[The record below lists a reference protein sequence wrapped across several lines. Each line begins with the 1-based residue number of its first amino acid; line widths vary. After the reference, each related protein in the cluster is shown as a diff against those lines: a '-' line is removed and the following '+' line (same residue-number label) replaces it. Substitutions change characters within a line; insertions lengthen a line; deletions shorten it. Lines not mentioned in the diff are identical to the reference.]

1 MAKIRVYELARN
13 LNMKNKELLDKLEN
27 MNISVRS
34 HMSSLDD
41 DTVAEIKA
49 NIYAQKK
56 TGSVE
61 VTRVKPTV
69 IRRRKK
75 VENAEPVRQTEA
87 KVLSEEGSEVLV
99 ADEKPLPEKPL
110 DKHGTAVFEGL
121 ESDEKATAGL
131 PEEEPEVTEE
141 AEETLKIEETKIQE
155 AEKPV
160 EELREEKA
168 EDRTEVS
175 EKKGAIESEK
185 QAQLT
190 DDTKVKHPKKKKAAE
205 FKAKIISKPEKP
217 KPSETSEAPEEVV
230 EKPLN
235 QEIYPVSEAEDRSV
249 AETKPEMPSEVEKQP
264 EIATEAEKE
273 EHPETDHVDHKASAA
288 KQPDTALSE
297 ETTDKVRPKQKPPKK
312 KKLKKDTPAKIIQL
326 PPKTPETAP
335 EMIKKEEEVE
345 VTTGDDQKIPESLEP
360 KPLVEEEAKDRKK
373 KKRPKQ
379 IEAEEPEKKFFK
391 KKTSF
396 HRKEVVEGA
405 DLYETDKRTRK
416 GKKGAKVKVAKGQK
430 TQITTPKASK
440 RRIKIDDAI
449 VLSELAKRMS
459 IKASEMIAKLM
470 GLGVMATVNQTI
482 DFDTAALVAAEFG
495 YEVEKASFEEEAIL
509 KVQQDDAGKMAW
521 RPPVV
526 TIMGHV
532 DHGKTSLLDVIRK
545 TRITELEAGG
555 ITQHIGAY
563 QVNTEK
569 GQIVFLDTPGHE
581 AFTAMRARG
590 AKVTDIVILVVA
602 ADDGVMPQTI
612 EAINHAKASK
622 VPIVVAV
629 NKIDKNNAEPDR
641 VKRQLA
647 ELGLIPEEWGGD
659 TIYVQVSA
667 KNNTGIDELL
677 EMILLQT
684 EMLELR
690 ANPDKLATGNVIE
703 AKLDSGRGPVATVL
717 VKEGTLRAGEPIV
730 CGVHH
735 GKIRAMLN
743 DRGQLVDT
751 AGPSTPVEILG
762 LTGVPEAGDELVA
775 LSDEK
780 DAKQVSEHRTQKQRS
795 VELAKTSRLSLEK
808 LYERMKDG
816 EVKDLNLII
825 KADVHG
831 SIEALKDSLI
841 KLSNEEVKIN
851 VGHAAT
857 GTITESDVS
866 LAAVSNAI
874 IIGFNVRPSPK
885 VIEYAQEEN
894 VDMKF
899 YNVIYNAIKDVKD
912 AIVGMMDSTFEER
925 TLGRAEVR
933 EIFHV
938 PKVGT
943 IAGCYVTDG
952 KIERNKLVRL
962 IRDGVIVFEGKIA
975 SLKRYKDDQKE
986 VHSGYE
992 CGIGIENYNDI
1003 KLGDI
1008 LECYYM
1014 EEIRPEIK

>member
-13 LNMKNKELLDKLEN
+13 LNMKNKELLDKLEE
-27 MNISVRS
+27 MKIEVRS

-41 DTVAEIKA
+41 DTVAEIKL
-49 NIYAQKK
+49 NLQVKK
-56 TGSVE
+56 KPDTVE
-61 VTRVKPTV
+61 VTRVRPTV

-75 VENAEPVRQTEA
+75 TE
-87 KVLSEEGSEVLV
+87 S
-99 ADEKPLPEKPL
+99 EKPLGKAEVELSSETGPDLTGAEDEALSEMAP
-110 DKHGTAVFEGL
+110 DEQDSPISEAYTPDDEETETVL
-121 ESDEKATAGL
+121 ETQKTDTSEKATQRQKS
-131 PEEEPEVTEE
+131 EEATTEE
-141 AEETLKIEETKIQE
+141 AEVKVEPLHEDE
-155 AEKPV
+155 AEDKEEVSDKTGVPQSPKPV
-160 EELREEKA
+160 KI
-168 EDRTEVS
+168 S
-175 EKKGAIESEK
+175 K
-185 QAQLT
+185 
-190 DDTKVKHPKKKKAAE
+190 DTGIKHPKKKKKPDE
-205 FKAKIISKPEKP
+205 FKAKIISKPEPVKP
-217 KPSETSEAPEEVV
+217 VEVRPESEKISISEVISEEKTESIKPIKTEPEPDEVKVEKKADTQTDEPVEATASGQKSETV
-230 EKPLN
+230 ENSDAALT
-235 QEIYPVSEAEDRSV
+235 EDK
-249 AETKPEMPSEVEKQP
+249 TL
-264 EIATEAEKE
+264 
-273 EHPETDHVDHKASAA
+273 KA
-288 KQPDTALSE
+288 
-297 ETTDKVRPKQKPPKK
+297 KQKPLKK
-312 KKLKKDTPAKIIQL
+312 KKGKKDTPAKIIQL
-326 PPKTPETAP
+326 PTKRTEIEPEITPDEP
-335 EMIKKEEEVE
+335 VLP
-345 VTTGDDQKIPESLEP
+345 VVDDQKSPESPEP
-360 KPLVEEEAKDRKK
+360 IPSTETESTKDRKK
-373 KKRPKQ
+373 KKRVKQ
-379 IEAEEPEKKFFK
+379 VEPDEPDKKLAK
-391 KKTSF
+391 KKVSF
-396 HRKEVVEGA
+396 KRKEVIEGSA
-405 DLYETDKRTRK
+405 LYETDKRIRK
-416 GKKGAKVKVAKGQK
+416 GKKGGKVKVPKGQK
-430 TQITTPKASK
+430 TQITTPKAIK
-440 RRIKIDDAI
+440 RRVKVDDAI
-449 VLSELAKRMS
+449 VLSDLAKRMG
-459 IKASEMIAKLM
+459 IKAGEMISKLM

-482 DFDTAALVAAEFG
+482 DFDTAALVAVEFG
-495 YEVEKASFEEEAIL
+495 YEVERASFEEDAIL
-509 KVQQDDAGKMAW
+509 KIQQDDTGEMMW

-545 TRITELEAGG
+545 TRITENEAGG

-569 GQIVFLDTPGHE
+569 GQVVFLDTPGHE

-590 AKVTDIVILVVA
+590 AKVTDIVVLVVA

-612 EAINHAKASK
+612 EAINHAKASS
-622 VPIVVAV
+622 VPIIVAV

-647 ELGLIPEEWGGD
+647 DLGLVPEEWGGES
-659 TIYVQVSA
+659 IYVQVSA
-667 KNNTGIDELL
+667 KKNIGIDDLL
-677 EMILLQT
+677 DMILLQT

-690 ANPDKLATGNVIE
+690 ANPYKLAVGNVIE

-717 VKEGTLRAGEPIV
+717 VKEGTLRAGEPVV
-730 CGVHH
+730 CGVHY

-743 DRGQLVDT
+743 DLGQIVES
-751 AGPSTPVEILG
+751 AGPSMPVEILG

-775 LSDEK
+775 LNDEK

-808 LYERMKDG
+808 LYEKMKDG

-899 YNVIYNAIKDVKD
+899 YNVIYNAIKDIKD

-925 TLGRAEVR
+925 MLGRAEVR
-933 EIFHV
+933 ETFHV

-962 IRDGVIVFEGKIA
+962 IRDGVVIFDGKIS
-975 SLKRYKDDQKE
+975 SLKRFKEDQKE
-986 VHSGYE
+986 VNTGYE
-992 CGIGIENYNDI
+992 CGIAIENYNDI
-1003 KLGDI
+1003 KIGDI

>member
-13 LNMKNKELLDKLEN
+13 LNMKNKELLDKLEE
-27 MNISVRS
+27 MKIEVRS

-41 DTVAEIKA
+41 DTVAEIKL
-49 NIYAQKK
+49 NLQVKK
-56 TGSVE
+56 KPASVE
-61 VTRVKPTV
+61 VTRVRPTV

-75 VENAEPVRQTEA
+75 TERAKPIGEAEVELSTETGPEPISADE
-87 KVLSEEGSEVLV
+87 EVLPEMSIDEQDSPISETYPPDEEV
-99 ADEKPLPEKPL
+99 EKEIATQETDISEKAKELEKP
-110 DKHGTAVFEGL
+110 
-121 ESDEKATAGL
+121 
-131 PEEEPEVTEE
+131 EE
-141 AEETLKIEETKIQE
+141 ATT
-155 AEKPV
+155 
-160 EELREEKA
+160 EKA
-168 EDRTEVS
+168 EEKVEPLQEAKAEDQEEVF
-175 EKKGAIESEK
+175 EKIEVMESSMPVEISK
-185 QAQLT
+185 
-190 DDTKVKHPKKKKAAE
+190 DTGIKHPKKKKKTDE
-205 FKAKIISKPEKP
+205 FKAKIISKPEPVKP
-217 KPSETSEAPEEVV
+217 VEIPPEL
-230 EKPLN
+230 EKST
-235 QEIYPVSEAEDRSV
+235 I
-249 AETKPEMPSEVEKQP
+249 SEV
-264 EIATEAEKE
+264 
-273 EHPETDHVDHKASAA
+273 
-288 KQPDTALSE
+288 LSE
-297 ETTDKVRPKQKPPKK
+297 ETKEPIKLGMPEPGPEFEVEVEKKDEKIETALTEQKSPTVEKIEVTPPEDKTLKAKQKPSKK
-312 KKLKKDTPAKIIQL
+312 KKGKRDTPAKIIQL
-326 PPKTPETAP
+326 PIKQTEIEPELKMEEPIPPVLDDEKSP
-335 EMIKKEEEVE
+335 EPQEPVPEVE
-345 VTTGDDQKIPESLEP
+345 TESI
-360 KPLVEEEAKDRKK
+360 KDRKK
-373 KKRPKQ
+373 KKRVKLVDLD
-379 IEAEEPEKKFFK
+379 EPDKKLIK
-391 KKTSF
+391 KKVSF
-396 HRKEVVEGA
+396 KRKEVVEGSA
-405 DLYETDKRTRK
+405 LYETDKRVRK
-416 GKKGAKVKVAKGQK
+416 GKKGSKVKVPKGQK
-430 TQITTPKASK
+430 TQITTPKAIK
-440 RRIKIDDAI
+440 RRVKIDDAI
-449 VLSELAKRMS
+449 VLSDLAKRMG
-459 IKASEMIAKLM
+459 IKAGEMISKLM

-495 YEVEKASFEEEAIL
+495 YEVERASFEEEAIL
-509 KVQQDDAGKMAW
+509 KVQQDDTGKMMW

-612 EAINHAKASK
+612 EAINHAKASR
-622 VPIVVAV
+622 VPIIVAV

-647 ELGLIPEEWGGD
+647 DLGLVPEEWGGES
-659 TIYVQVSA
+659 IYVQVSA
-667 KNNTGIDELL
+667 KKNIGIDELL
-677 EMILLQT
+677 DMILLQT

-690 ANPDKLATGNVIE
+690 ANPYKLAVGNVIE
-703 AKLDSGRGPVATVL
+703 AKLDSERGPVATVL
-717 VKEGTLRAGEPIV
+717 VKEGTLRAGEPVV
-730 CGVHH
+730 CGVHY
-735 GKIRAMLN
+735 GKVRAMLN
-743 DRGQLVDT
+743 DLGQIVES

-775 LSDEK
+775 LTDEK

-816 EVKDLNLII
+816 EVKELNLII

-899 YNVIYNAIKDVKD
+899 YNVIYNAIKDIKD

-925 TLGRAEVR
+925 MLGRAEVR
-933 EIFHV
+933 ETFHV

-952 KIERNKLVRL
+952 KIERNRLVRL
-962 IRDGVIVFEGKIA
+962 IRDGVVIFDGKIS
-975 SLKRYKDDQKE
+975 SLKRYKEDQKE
-986 VHSGYE
+986 VNTGYE
-992 CGIGIENYNDI
+992 CGIAIENYNDI
-1003 KLGDI
+1003 KTGDI

>member
-13 LNMKNKELLDKLEN
+13 LNMKNKELLDKLEE
-27 MNISVRS
+27 MNINVRS

-41 DTVAEIKA
+41 DTVAEIKL
-49 NIYAQKK
+49 NLQVKK
-56 TGSVE
+56 KPDTVE
-61 VTRVKPTV
+61 VTRVRPTV

-75 VENAEPVRQTEA
+75 TESTKTLGEEDVDLSSGTGPEPIASGEEA
-87 KVLSEEGSEVLV
+87 LPEMPPDEQESPISETYTPDEARKKVIATQETDIFEKAKELQKSEEAL
-99 ADEKPLPEKPL
+99 
-110 DKHGTAVFEGL
+110 
-121 ESDEKATAGL
+121 
-131 PEEEPEVTEE
+131 TEE
-141 AEETLKIEETKIQE
+141 AEEKVELLQE
-155 AEKPV
+155 D
-160 EELREEKA
+160 KA
-168 EDRTEVS
+168 EGQEEVS
-175 EKKGAIESEK
+175 EKIGVMESSMPVEISK
-185 QAQLT
+185 
-190 DDTKVKHPKKKKAAE
+190 DTGIKHLKKKKKADE
-205 FKAKIISKPEKP
+205 FKAKIISKPEPVKP
-217 KPSETSEAPEEVV
+217 VEVHPEPEE
-230 EKPLN
+230 
-235 QEIYPVSEAEDRSV
+235 ISVSEVLSEEKTEPIKLV
-249 AETKPEMPSEVEKQP
+249 TPEPELELEVEKKADTKTDEHIKVAPADQKSSTF
-264 EIATEAEKE
+264 ETLDVTSTE
-273 EHPETDHVDHKASAA
+273 
-288 KQPDTALSE
+288 
-297 ETTDKVRPKQKPPKK
+297 DKKLKPKQKPSKK
-312 KKLKKDTPAKIIQL
+312 KKGKRDTPAKIIQL
-326 PPKTPETAP
+326 PTKPVEIEPELKVDEPIIPPAL
-335 EMIKKEEEVE
+335 
-345 VTTGDDQKIPESLEP
+345 DDQKLPESPEP
-360 KPLVEEEAKDRKK
+360 VPVAETETIKDRKK
-373 KKRPKQ
+373 KKRVKQ
-379 IEAEEPEKKFFK
+379 VELDEPDKKLVK
-391 KKTSF
+391 KKVSF
-396 HRKEVVEGA
+396 KRKEVVEGSA
-405 DLYETDKRTRK
+405 LYEPDKRIRK
-416 GKKGAKVKVAKGQK
+416 GKKAGKVKVPKGQK
-430 TQITTPKASK
+430 TQITTPKAIK
-440 RRIKIDDAI
+440 RRVKVDDAI
-449 VLSELAKRMS
+449 VLSDLAKRMG
-459 IKASEMIAKLM
+459 IKASEMISKLM

-495 YEVEKASFEEEAIL
+495 YEVERASFEEEAIL
-509 KVQQDDAGKMAW
+509 KVQQDDIGKMMW

-590 AKVTDIVILVVA
+590 AKVTDIVVLVVA

-612 EAINHAKASK
+612 EAINHAKASR
-622 VPIVVAV
+622 VPIIIAV

-647 ELGLIPEEWGGD
+647 DLGLVPEEWGGES
-659 TIYVQVSA
+659 IYVQVSA
-667 KNNTGIDELL
+667 KKNIGIDELL
-677 EMILLQT
+677 DMILLQT

-690 ANPDKLATGNVIE
+690 ANPYKLAVGNVIE

-717 VKEGTLRAGEPIV
+717 VKEGTLRAGEPVV
-730 CGVHH
+730 CGVHY
-735 GKIRAMLN
+735 GKVRAMLN
-743 DRGQLVDT
+743 DLGQIVES
-751 AGPSTPVEILG
+751 AGPSIPVEILG

-775 LSDEK
+775 LTDEK

-899 YNVIYNAIKDVKD
+899 YNVIYNAIKDIKD

-925 TLGRAEVR
+925 MLGRAEVR
-933 EIFHV
+933 ETFHV

-962 IRDGVIVFEGKIA
+962 IRDGVVIFDGKIS
-975 SLKRYKDDQKE
+975 SLKRYKEDQKE
-986 VHSGYE
+986 VNTGYE
-992 CGIGIENYNDI
+992 CGIAIENYNDI
-1003 KLGDI
+1003 KIGDI